1 MTGEKATASPLFR
14 GQRIFCD
21 DPAAIGNTEAYFN
34 KPAYT
39 GIRILKLSKLLIA
52 LKIKPRYGVKAEVFV
67 HLYRQSDRKSGDE
80 KHLQGHTVEE
90 YRCLFDTI
98 EYPEGH
104 PLRSMKNKKVFGRMK
119 DEMQGQAIAEI
130 VVACSKVYSIL

>member
-39 GIRILKLSKLLIA
+39 GMRILKLSKLLIA
-52 LKIKPRYGVKAEVFV
+52 LKIKPRYGVKAEV
-67 HLYRQSDRKSGDE
+67 LYTYTDSLIAR
-80 KHLQGHTVEE
+80 VE
-90 YRCLFDTI
+90 T
-98 EYPEGH
+98 
-104 PLRSMKNKKVFGRMK
+104 K
-119 DEMQGQAIAEI
+119 DIY
-130 VVACSKVYSIL
+130 KDIL